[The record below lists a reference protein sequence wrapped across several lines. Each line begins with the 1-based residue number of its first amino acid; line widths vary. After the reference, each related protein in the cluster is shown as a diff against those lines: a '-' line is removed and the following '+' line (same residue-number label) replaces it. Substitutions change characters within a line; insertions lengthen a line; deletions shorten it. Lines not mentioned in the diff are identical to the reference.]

1 MERGAG
7 HTITE
12 AHHKDLKLV
21 QLYHMPVGGLSKL
34 NWVNRVHPHDHI
46 AGKNVQLT
54 VIDRKM
60 LEYLCECVRAE
71 KTWYVALTLK
81 RWRGFAGLGLKEHFC
96 NRYSAWSQL
105 TTKFIN
111 AVCYSI
117 SSGPT
122 QKPGI
127 YISNVKPGSLS
138 AEVGLQVCDL
148 ISLLHRNL
156 FSTTLL
162 IYYLNRDIDIFIG
175 LWGCRLVTRLS
186 RSMGWSSIMWTT
198 RR

>member
-1 MERGAG
+1 MFSWQWLIERCWN
-7 HTITE
+7 IYVSVLE
-12 AHHKDLKLV
+12 QRK
-21 QLYHMPVGGLSKL
+21 
-34 NWVNRVHPHDHI
+34 HDTLHLHW
-46 AGKNVQLT
+46 NV
-54 VIDRKM
+54 
-60 LEYLCECVRAE
+60 E
-71 KTWYVALTLK
+71 W
-81 RWRGFAGLGLKEHFC
+81 GFAGLGLKEHFC
-96 NRYSAWSQL
+96 NQYSAWSQL